1 MSLSRGVRMSD
12 KEIVID
18 LSLLKEGTMSQ
29 LSATIERLLNV
40 LLTGSYFPVRVK
52 GTPREIDRFTS
63 ALAAEKKYIT
73 SFNQYGLNNPATY
86 KSRYQL
92 DRAIKKFQRDTGLVW
107 PFK

>member
-1 MSLSRGVRMSD
+1 MSD

-18 LSLLKEGTMSQ
+18 LSLLKEGTMTQ

-52 GTPREIDRFTS
+52 GTPIEMIDSTS

-73 SFNQYGLNNPATY
+73 SFNQYGLNNPNLQ
-86 KSRYQL
+86 SRYQL

-107 PFK
+107 PIGASLEL